1 MILISCIV
9 QFMGWKHS
17 VSQQAGEGSPV
28 TEGVSKRFISESGLS
43 PPTLS
48 LDVLVT
54 ASPTTRRFF
63 ISFQQSIASPYWTNV
78 LYIIWNC
85 AWLSIDNDSHFIYSS
100 IHGLKA
106 LYLTTNWWGVASDR
120 EDFEAL
126 HFLKSGFISAFAFT
140 WCPWYGKPVQA
151 VCRFFLYAFSIVL
164 PY

>member
-1 MILISCIV
+1 MRGRQWQRGFRNASFRNRVYLRL
-9 QFMGWKHS
+9 
-17 VSQQAGEGSPV
+17 
-28 TEGVSKRFISESGLS
+28 RFHLM
-43 PPTLS
+43 S
-48 LDVLVT
+48 LLRRVLRLAV
-54 ASPTTRRFF
+54 FF

-85 AWLSIDNDSHFIYSS
+85 AWLSIDNDSHFMYSS

-151 VCRFFLYAFSIVL
+151 VCRFFSLRFFNSSPLLKPRL
-164 PY
+164 PYYFLV

>member
-1 MILISCIV
+1 MYS
-9 QFMGWKHS
+9 S
-17 VSQQAGEGSPV
+17 VHGLKALCLTTSWW
-28 TEGVSKRFISESGLS
+28 GVASDRGGFETLHFGIGFISAYAFTWCPCYGESYDS
-43 PPTLS
+43 PF
-48 LDVLVT
+48 
-54 ASPTTRRFF
+54 FF